1 MMMPNAQTCR
11 HRRLAK
17 RHVPVCLTVKDT
29 AMVKLLSTPAPD
41 AETAWQ
47 QSVASELLLE
57 RDGFKRKIGQNGV
70 TVIDVEANKLSLA
83 AVNKYFEIKAR
94 GTL

>member
-1 MMMPNAQTCR
+1 MVDPM
-11 HRRLAK
+11 RRLAK

-29 AMVKLLSTPAPD
+29 ALTNLLSTPPPD

-47 QSVASELLLE
+47 HSVASELLLE
-57 RDGFKRKIGQNGV
+57 REGFKRKIGQNGV

-83 AVNKYFEIKAR
+83 AVNKYLEIKSR